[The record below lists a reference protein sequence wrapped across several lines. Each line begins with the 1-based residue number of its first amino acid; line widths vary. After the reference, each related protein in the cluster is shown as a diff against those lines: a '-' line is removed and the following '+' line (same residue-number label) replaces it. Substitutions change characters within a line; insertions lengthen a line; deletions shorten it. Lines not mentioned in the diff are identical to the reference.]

1 MSLIAVTGPSNP
13 GPGEREEMLEAARQ
27 ALLEEGIEPADIVRI
42 DVPGRGAG
50 EDGEGTLRAELEPVV
65 PILQSGS
72 LFGGRQGLLVVDA
85 HNLQVAEAE
94 ILADLV
100 SNRDPEAVA
109 VVFVSGGKLPKPLAD
124 VAKNGGRAVTIAK
137 MWERQAIAWAEE
149 EMKKREL
156 DAEPE
161 AAAAL
166 VQRFGTDTAAMSRAL
181 DQLRE
186 HRGKIT
192 PALILDWFKNRPD
205 EPLFLYIDAIEKGR
219 AGEALRF
226 PDPRPSAAG
235 DRSAR
240 QRPATPG
247 AGGGGT
253 RPGDARAVD
262 RSQAVGSEGREAVE
276 EPGESGRVGP
286 AAGPGGDPE
295 GGPGAEVAPG
305 GQPPRDHG
313 AAHGGAV
320 PLVLVEVRPT
330 AGCGDGRRGGTS
342 CAPPCWA

>member
-1 MSLIAVTGPSNP
+1 AAVPLHRRHR
-13 GPGEREEMLEAARQ
+13 ERA
-27 ALLEEGIEPADIVRI
+27 
-42 DVPGRGAG
+42 
-50 EDGEGTLRAELEPVV
+50 
-65 PILQSGS
+65 
-72 LFGGRQGLLVVDA
+72 GGRS
-85 HNLQVAEAE
+85 AETA
-94 ILADLV
+94 
-100 SNRDPEAVA
+100 
-109 VVFVSGGKLPKPLAD
+109 GG
-124 VAKNGGRAVTIAK
+124 
-137 MWERQAIAWAEE
+137 
-149 EMKKREL
+149 
-156 DAEPE
+156 
-161 AAAAL
+161 
-166 VQRFGTDTAAMSRAL
+166 
-181 DQLRE
+181 
-186 HRGKIT
+186 
-192 PALILDWFKNRPD
+192 
-205 EPLFLYIDAIEKGR
+205 
-219 AGEALRF
+219 F

-262 RSQAVGSEGREAVE
+262 RSQAVGSEGREVVE

-295 GGPGAEVAPG
+295 GGPGAEVAPR

-313 AAHGGAV
+313 AAHGRAV

>member
-219 AGEALRF
+219 AGEALRRLGDF
-226 PDPRPSAAG
+226 LTHGHPLQVIGALDNDLRRRVLAAAAPDLETLAQWIGAKPS
-235 DRSAR
+235 DR
-240 QRPATPG
+240 
-247 AGGGGT
+247 
-253 RPGDARAVD
+253 RAE
-262 RSQAVGSEGREAVE
+262 RLWRNR
-276 EPGESGRVGP
+276 GRV
-286 AAGPGGDPE
+286 AESALRRAQEAILRADRVLKSHPE
-295 GGPGAEVAPG
+295 DSHRVTMERLTVALC
-305 GQPPRDHG
+305 RWY
-313 AAHGGAV
+313 
-320 PLVLVEVRPT
+320 
-330 AGCGDGRRGGTS
+330 S
-342 CAPPCWA
+342 